1 MEIIN
6 MLLIKM
12 LFDNR
17 SFVVDACLKN
27 AYDISSIQVS
37 VCHFANSKY
46 LIALFTA
53 SIFVADFLIQN
64 VEYKCNIFS

>member
-46 LIALFTA
+46 LIAL
-53 SIFVADFLIQN
+53 V
-64 VEYKCNIFS
+64 